1 MGGSTPPL
9 FTIMTSAQEIG
20 RSGKRVYVTQKG
32 LPLTLKLE
40 WPYHRS
46 VTGADFYILHADIVL
61 ENSGEAGVPLHALVA
76 LQLTLTVKEVLPSLE
91 PKDTLAPTVNTLRK
105 AVDTK
110 ELEFLKMPKR
120 VPVQF
125 SSRRY
130 SYKQNRWAFG
140 QAADEE
146 IALFLERQV
155 YWQTKLGESKV
166 WVADPTDAQYLDT
179 EPRHIAEIAQQVA
192 GKGQIR
198 LEGEWATATPQL
210 MARGAEIEAAM
221 RRAQEEL
228 EKKHA
233 FERG

>member
-1 MGGSTPPL
+1 
-9 FTIMTSAQEIG
+9 MTSAAQGIG
-20 RSGKRVYVTQKG
+20 DSGKRVYVTLKG
-32 LPLTLKLE
+32 LPLTINLE

-46 VTGADFYILHADIVL
+46 VSGADFYILHADIVL
-61 ENSGEAGVPLHALVA
+61 ENSGESGIPLHALVA

-110 ELEFLKMPKR
+110 ELEFLKTPKR

-130 SYKQNRWAFG
+130 SYREQRWAFG
-140 QAADEE
+140 QAADED

-155 YWQTKLGESKV
+155 YWQTKLGEGGAKV

-179 EPRHIAEIAQQVA
+179 EPRHIAEIAQQLA
-192 GKGQIR
+192 GKGLIR
-198 LEGEWATATPQL
+198 LEGEWATGMPQM
-210 MARGAEIEAAM
+210 MARGAEIEAVM
-221 RRAQEEL
+221 RAAQEEL

>member
-1 MGGSTPPL
+1 MTAATP
-9 FTIMTSAQEIG
+9 ANQD
-20 RSGKRVYVTQKG
+20 SGKRVYVTLKG
-32 LPLTLKLE
+32 LPLTFALE

-46 VTGADFYILHADIVL
+46 VSGADFYILHADIVL
-61 ENSGEAGVPLHALVA
+61 ENSGEAAQAPLHALVA
-76 LQLTLTVKEVLPSLE
+76 LQLTQTVKEVLPSLE
-91 PKDTLAPTVNTLRK
+91 PKDVLAPTVNTLRK

-110 ELEFLKMPKR
+110 EIEFLKMPKR
-120 VPVQF
+120 TPVQF

-130 SYKQNRWAFG
+130 SFKQQRWAFG
-140 QAADEE
+140 QAADQE

-155 YWQTKLGESKV
+155 YWQTKLRQAGTKV
-166 WVADPTDAQYLDT
+166 WVADPTDAQYLDA

-192 GKGQIR
+192 ARGLIR
-198 LEGEWATATPQL
+198 LEGEWATAMAQL
-210 MARGAEIEAAM
+210 TARGPEIEADM